1 MEATRGRPRLAHPAP
16 HNKPCEVAM
25 NGMRMG
31 TRIIGA
37 FLVVSA
43 IALAVGIIG
52 YRGLRQ
58 TSSSMEDIVKNRLP
72 DIPALLRIGTAMR
85 EIIVAQR
92 TLLVPGID
100 GAFAAEQAQ
109 TVAQARD
116 AIRQAMDG
124 LRATAGTPQEQAR
137 LDVLAA
143 VLEKTRAANDQLFAK
158 IHEWEKDKTDLLAT
172 MDVLATTSDMR
183 TTHRESLTALDA
195 AITATVAA
203 SEAVYREAEAG
214 ARADSRNI
222 FLGMGA
228 GALLALA
235 FGIGLTRMITRPL
248 ARTVAFA
255 EDVSRGV
262 LDREPDVRCGG
273 EIGALAKALSR
284 MVRELRR
291 LLAEA
296 REKGEEA
303 AREADKAR
311 EATAAVEQAR
321 RDAAEATRQGIVQ
334 AASEI
339 EQVVSVVTSA
349 SEQLST
355 QIELTSQGMGRQSR
369 RLGGT
374 ATAMDDMSRTIAG
387 VAQSAGEAARTAED
401 ARAKAQEGEAV
412 VSSVV
417 AGIGEAQAL
426 ALGLKKDM
434 AALGGQAEGIGR
446 VIGVINEIADQ
457 TNLLA
462 LNAAIEAAR
471 AGEAGRGFA
480 VVADEVRKLAEKTMV
495 ATREVDTAIRDI
507 QQGARTNIEGVDRA
521 VAAIETSTGLAHTS
535 GEALAAIV
543 RLIELTSGQVRSIA
557 EASQRE
563 AAEGDEIDRSIRD
576 VTIIAAETAQA
587 MGQATQ
593 AVAELARQAH
603 VLQELVADMQSQS

>member
-1 MEATRGRPRLAHPAP
+1 
-16 HNKPCEVAM
+16 M

-58 TSSSMEDIVKNRLP
+58 TSSSMEDIVQNRLP

-100 GAFAAEQAQ
+100 GAFAAEQTR
-109 TVAQARD
+109 TVTQARD
-116 AIRQAMDG
+116 AIRQAMDD

-137 LDVLAA
+137 LDALAA
-143 VLEKTRAANDQLFAK
+143 VLEKTRAANDRLFAK

-183 TTHRESLTALDA
+183 TTHRESLATLDA
-195 AITATVAA
+195 AIAATMAA

-321 RDAAEATRQGIVQ
+321 RDAAEATRQGIAQ

-355 QIELTSQGMGRQSR
+355 QIELTSQGMDRQSR

-412 VSSVV
+412 VGSVV

-563 AAEGDEIDRSIRD
+563 AAEGDEIDRSIQD
-576 VTIIAAETAQA
+576 VTVIAAETAQA

-603 VLQELVADMQSQS
+603 VLQELVTDMQSQS

>member
-1 MEATRGRPRLAHPAP
+1 
-16 HNKPCEVAM
+16 M

-72 DIPALLRIGTAMR
+72 GIPALLRIGTAMR

-100 GAFAAEQAQ
+100 GAFAAEQTQ

-116 AIRQAMDG
+116 AIRQAMDD

-137 LDVLAA
+137 LDALAA
-143 VLEKTRAANDQLFAK
+143 VLEKTRAANDRLFAK

-183 TTHRESLTALDA
+183 TTHRESLAALDA

-355 QIELTSQGMGRQSR
+355 QIELTSQGMDRQSR

-412 VSSVV
+412 VGSVV

-563 AAEGDEIDRSIRD
+563 AAEGDEIDRSIQD
-576 VTIIAAETAQA
+576 VTVIAAETAQA